1 MFQFYAAGIANATP
15 AEEVGA
21 LILHAIT
28 TDTPQLRYP
37 CSWGGQQIVD
47 GRATMTDI
55 EWVELGAVQEDS
67 AYFQAFKASF
77 GVDISNS

>member
-37 CSWGGQQIVD
+37 CSWGGESIVN
-47 GRATMTDI
+47 GRAAMTDND
-55 EWVELGAVQEDS
+55 WVSLGAADTDE
-67 AYFQAFKASF
+67 AYFAAFSDAF
-77 GVDISNS
+77 GVDLSKS